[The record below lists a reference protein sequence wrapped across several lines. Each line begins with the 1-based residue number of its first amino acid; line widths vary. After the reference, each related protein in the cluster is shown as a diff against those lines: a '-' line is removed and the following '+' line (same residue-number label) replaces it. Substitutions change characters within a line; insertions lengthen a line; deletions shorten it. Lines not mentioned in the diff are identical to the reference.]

1 MYERYAGEFVSTYGT
16 VWRVEIHEEAETAF
30 STVGELSFPY
40 DEPLLIEWEK
50 KAKEEVIQ
58 GSSATLKLISP
69 GDRTYVDLY
78 SVKPCAVRLDVY
90 RDGALYWRGTLDTEL
105 YEEPYESAS
114 GYTVSLTFSDFGVLA
129 RKKLYGH
136 EVQSLRS
143 ILERALEAAG
153 LAGMEIYDGY
163 ISSRVV
169 PAARLVPETN
179 GPTGASS
186 QAEAQA
192 PTSSAASRGSEG
204 AQAPTGL
211 LDELYVSGDNFY
223 DEDGEAITAE
233 EVVEGVLQPLALRM
247 IQCGG
252 LVYVYDL
259 NGLHAGAEK
268 VMLEWAGATQ
278 TLGTDRVYN
287 NVRVKW
293 SPYVRTGNLLETDC
307 WTAAVDAGLTDF
319 GPEYI
324 LDGGRPSADGKCRY
338 TTYHYTTDSDV
349 WGDETDAGFTLWTS
363 RTGKNADLTDER
375 VRYFKVVP
383 QNGGTECEGVA
394 VMYTAVGMYGDSS
407 DKSLVLG
414 CMGVMPDELHA
425 GTPKGVLFKSRAA
438 RLLAGSNGAQAAAR
452 LVPETN
458 GAQAP
463 AIAKGDA
470 MNGDAMN
477 RVSTGS
483 QVSGSGNAG
492 SAQGDGHVHANKGA
506 LDKLGVT
513 DDGYVTVTDMPG
525 AETVTEKAKAGYAD
539 TAGTADEAKTL
550 TEDSEVWDMFV
561 SRLKDDVVKGNISFE
576 KAIAVAGLA
585 TLAGGLKIGNY
596 GIDKSGK
603 ATLAEVAATLMKATS
618 AEAGRLKVTEAA
630 EIVLSL
636 LKSADFVSGATGKG
650 VAIQK
655 KGDSWSME
663 IDELL
668 VRKIATFLKLEIREL
683 SYVGGNIV
691 LSKAGNEIT
700 KVEKVS
706 GGWKCSFT
714 SNEGDEVQNM
724 WKAGDQARCQ
734 TFGDAMNSVS
744 TTVSTKYYWRLVTEV
759 GEDYVVLSE
768 TDYDTGVTNSEPAA
782 GDKIVQMGFRLSGDE
797 GDKDRT
803 SLIIL
808 STSGENTPSIEAYTG
823 VVSYELSA
831 EKRLF
836 ILSPGEV
843 SFRCSISNCLKTKEL
858 AFKR

>member
-1 MYERYAGEFVSTYGT
+1 MMYKRYAGEFAGT
-16 VWRVEIHEEAETAF
+16 DGTLWRVEIHEDSETAF
-30 STVGELSFPY
+30 STVGELLFPY

-50 KAKEEVIQ
+50 RAKEEVIQ

-90 RDGALYWRGTLDTEL
+90 RAGALYWRGTLDTEL

-136 EVQSLRS
+136 AVQSLRS

-153 LAGMEIYDGY
+153 LADMEIYDGY
-163 ISSRVV
+163 ISSR
-169 PAARLVPETN
+169 LV
-179 GPTGASS
+179 A
-186 QAEAQA
+186 
-192 PTSSAASRGSEG
+192 AASRGSEG
-204 AQAPTGL
+204 AAGATRSERAQAPTSSQAEAGL

-307 WTAAVDAGLTDF
+307 WTAAVDEGLTDF

-338 TTYHYTTDSDV
+338 TTYYYTTDSDV

-407 DKSLVLG
+407 DKSMVLG

-425 GTPKGVLFKSRAA
+425 GTPKGVLFKSRLVPVTNGPMGADSQAA
-438 RLLAGSNGAQAAAR
+438 AGALPVDEGLYVKVTAELLLDARSNPFETAGEWMEGARERTYQEQWNRYGNFVYVPVCVKWKDAGGKTWCWDNRQEVQAKAPAKLKSLGSTLGEWKEYTESDGKPGVWGYLAYYSGSDRENTAGVANGWAKNRPGINPHSGQVTTQLSKCEGAYVPCPAGGGELWVEVLCGGWTAADQGCDFDKTYHSTNCGFWDEYESAGRWKIRHVWMKLPEVEMVRARAFDEELDDSDITYSAELEPEAEEPLEIETICGSAAGGVPGARGVYLTADGAQVTEITRGGYTGQIEELLIGTLYSQYARRHTTLSGRLLAGSQAGGLCVYFDRCMTDAR

-458 GAQAP
+458 SPTGANQ
-463 AIAKGDA
+463 
-470 MNGDAMN
+470 
-477 RVSTGS
+477 
-483 QVSGSGNAG
+483 QVMPTYGYKAFVMSSSAEDVRAG
-492 SAQGDGHVHANKGA
+492 TTEIEVTEFT
-506 LDKLGVT
+506 LDEYVKVET
-513 DDGYVTVTDMPG
+513 DD
-525 AETVTEKAKAGYAD
+525 
-539 TAGTADEAKTL
+539 
-550 TEDSEVWDMFV
+550 
-561 SRLKDDVVKGNISFE
+561 
-576 KAIAVAGLA
+576 
-585 TLAGGLKIGNY
+585 
-596 GIDKSGK
+596 
-603 ATLAEVAATLMKATS
+603 
-618 AEAGRLKVTEAA
+618 
-630 EIVLSL
+630 
-636 LKSADFVSGATGKG
+636 
-650 VAIQK
+650 
-655 KGDSWSME
+655 
-663 IDELL
+663 
-668 VRKIATFLKLEIREL
+668 
-683 SYVGGNIV
+683 
-691 LSKAGNEIT
+691 NE
-700 KVEKVS
+700 E
-706 GGWKCSFT
+706 
-714 SNEGDEVQNM
+714 EEQ
-724 WKAGDQARCQ
+724 
-734 TFGDAMNSVS
+734 
-744 TTVSTKYYWRLVTEV
+744 
-759 GEDYVVLSE
+759 
-768 TDYDTGVTNSEPAA
+768 
-782 GDKIVQMGFRLSGDE
+782 
-797 GDKDRT
+797 
-803 SLIIL
+803 
-808 STSGENTPSIEAYTG
+808 
-823 VVSYELSA
+823 
-831 EKRLF
+831 
-836 ILSPGEV
+836 
-843 SFRCSISNCLKTKEL
+843 
-858 AFKR
+858 

>member
-1 MYERYAGEFVSTYGT
+1 M
-16 VWRVEIHEEAETAF
+16 WRVEIHEDSETAF

-50 KAKEEVIQ
+50 RAKEEVIQ

-90 RDGALYWRGTLDTEL
+90 RGGALYWRGTLDTEL

-136 EVQSLRS
+136 EVQSLRA

-186 QAEAQA
+186 QAEA
-192 PTSSAASRGSEG
+192 
-204 AQAPTGL
+204 GL

-307 WTAAVDAGLTDF
+307 WTAAVDEGLTDF

-407 DKSLVLG
+407 DKSMVLG

-425 GTPKGVLFKSRAA
+425 GTPKGVLFKSRLVPVTNGPTGADSQAA
-438 RLLAGSNGAQAAAR
+438 AGALPVDEGLYVKVTAELLLDARSNPFETAGEWMEGARERTYQEQWNRYGNFVYVPVCVKWKDAGGKTWCWDNRQEVQAKAPVKLKSLGSTLGEWKEYTESDGKPGVWGYLAYYSGSDRENTAGVANGWAKNRPGINPHSGQVTTQLSKCEGAYVPCPAGDGELWVEVLCGGWTAADQGCDFDKTYHSTDCGFWDEYESAGRWKIRHVWMKLPEVEMVRARAFDEELDDSDITYSAELEPEAEEALEIETICGSAAGGVPGARGVYLTADGAQVTEITRGGYTGQIEELLIGTLYCQYARRHTTLSGRLLAGSQVGGLCVYFDRCMAASRGSEGAQAPTR

-458 GAQAP
+458 GAAP
-463 AIAKGDA
+463 A
-470 MNGDAMN
+470 
-477 RVSTGS
+477 SS
-483 QVSGSGNAG
+483 QAG
-492 SAQGDGHVHANKGA
+492 QAYGYKAFVMSSSAEDVRAGTTDIEVTEFT
-506 LDKLGVT
+506 LDEYVKVET
-513 DDGYVTVTDMPG
+513 DD
-525 AETVTEKAKAGYAD
+525 
-539 TAGTADEAKTL
+539 
-550 TEDSEVWDMFV
+550 
-561 SRLKDDVVKGNISFE
+561 
-576 KAIAVAGLA
+576 
-585 TLAGGLKIGNY
+585 
-596 GIDKSGK
+596 
-603 ATLAEVAATLMKATS
+603 
-618 AEAGRLKVTEAA
+618 
-630 EIVLSL
+630 
-636 LKSADFVSGATGKG
+636 
-650 VAIQK
+650 
-655 KGDSWSME
+655 
-663 IDELL
+663 
-668 VRKIATFLKLEIREL
+668 
-683 SYVGGNIV
+683 
-691 LSKAGNEIT
+691 NE
-700 KVEKVS
+700 E
-706 GGWKCSFT
+706 
-714 SNEGDEVQNM
+714 EEQ
-724 WKAGDQARCQ
+724 
-734 TFGDAMNSVS
+734 
-744 TTVSTKYYWRLVTEV
+744 
-759 GEDYVVLSE
+759 
-768 TDYDTGVTNSEPAA
+768 
-782 GDKIVQMGFRLSGDE
+782 
-797 GDKDRT
+797 
-803 SLIIL
+803 
-808 STSGENTPSIEAYTG
+808 
-823 VVSYELSA
+823 
-831 EKRLF
+831 
-836 ILSPGEV
+836 
-843 SFRCSISNCLKTKEL
+843 
-858 AFKR
+858 

>member
-1 MYERYAGEFVSTYGT
+1 MYKRYAGEFAGT
-16 VWRVEIHEEAETAF
+16 DGTLWRVEIHEDSETAF

-50 KAKEEVIQ
+50 RAKEEVIQ

-90 RDGALYWRGTLDTEL
+90 RAGALYWRGTLDTEL

-163 ISSRVV
+163 ISSRPV
-169 PAARLVPETN
+169 A
-179 GPTGASS
+179 TGA
-186 QAEAQA
+186 QGAQA
-192 PTSSAASRGSEG
+192 PTSS
-204 AQAPTGL
+204 QAEAGL

-307 WTAAVDAGLTDF
+307 WTAAVDEGLTDF

-407 DKSLVLG
+407 DKSMVLG

-425 GTPKGVLFKSRAA
+425 GTPKGVLFKSRLVPVTNGPTGADSQAA
-438 RLLAGSNGAQAAAR
+438 AGALPVDEGLYVKVTAEMLLDARSNPFETAGEWMEGARERTYQEQWNRYGNFVYVPVCVKWKDAGGKTWCWDNRQEVQAKAPAKLKSLGSTLGEWKEYTESDGKPGVWGYLAYYSGSDRENTAGVANGWAKNRPGINPHSGQVTTQLSKCEGAYVPCPAGGGELWVEVLCGGWTAADQGCDFDKTYHSTNCGFWDEYESAGRWKIRHVWMKLPEVEMVRARAFDEALDDSDITYSAELEPEAEEPLEIETICGSAAGGVPGARGVYLTQEGAQVTEITRGGHTGQIEELLIGTLYSQYASRHTTLSGRLLAGSQVGGLCVYFDRCMTASRGSEGAQAPTR

-458 GAQAP
+458 GAAP
-463 AIAKGDA
+463 A
-470 MNGDAMN
+470 
-477 RVSTGS
+477 SS
-483 QVSGSGNAG
+483 QAG
-492 SAQGDGHVHANKGA
+492 QAYGYKAFVMSSSAEDVRAGTTEIEVTEFT
-506 LDKLGVT
+506 LDEYVKVET
-513 DDGYVTVTDMPG
+513 DD
-525 AETVTEKAKAGYAD
+525 
-539 TAGTADEAKTL
+539 
-550 TEDSEVWDMFV
+550 
-561 SRLKDDVVKGNISFE
+561 
-576 KAIAVAGLA
+576 
-585 TLAGGLKIGNY
+585 
-596 GIDKSGK
+596 
-603 ATLAEVAATLMKATS
+603 
-618 AEAGRLKVTEAA
+618 
-630 EIVLSL
+630 
-636 LKSADFVSGATGKG
+636 
-650 VAIQK
+650 
-655 KGDSWSME
+655 
-663 IDELL
+663 
-668 VRKIATFLKLEIREL
+668 
-683 SYVGGNIV
+683 
-691 LSKAGNEIT
+691 NE
-700 KVEKVS
+700 E
-706 GGWKCSFT
+706 
-714 SNEGDEVQNM
+714 EEQ
-724 WKAGDQARCQ
+724 
-734 TFGDAMNSVS
+734 
-744 TTVSTKYYWRLVTEV
+744 
-759 GEDYVVLSE
+759 
-768 TDYDTGVTNSEPAA
+768 
-782 GDKIVQMGFRLSGDE
+782 
-797 GDKDRT
+797 
-803 SLIIL
+803 
-808 STSGENTPSIEAYTG
+808 
-823 VVSYELSA
+823 
-831 EKRLF
+831 
-836 ILSPGEV
+836 
-843 SFRCSISNCLKTKEL
+843 
-858 AFKR
+858 

>member
-1 MYERYAGEFVSTYGT
+1 MYKRYAGEFAGT
-16 VWRVEIHEEAETAF
+16 DGTLWRVEIHEDSETAF

-50 KAKEEVIQ
+50 RAKEEVIQ

-90 RDGALYWRGTLDTEL
+90 RAGALYWRGTLDTEL
-105 YEEPYESAS
+105 YEEPYESSS

-129 RKKLYGH
+129 RRKLYGH

-163 ISSRVV
+163 ISSRLAGS
-169 PAARLVPETN
+169 PGSER
-179 GPTGASS
+179 
-186 QAEAQA
+186 AQA
-192 PTSSAASRGSEG
+192 PTSS
-204 AQAPTGL
+204 QAEAGL

-268 VMLEWAGATQ
+268 VMLEWSGATQ

-307 WTAAVDAGLTDF
+307 WTAAVDEGLTDF

-407 DKSLVLG
+407 DKSMVLG

-425 GTPKGVLFKSRAA
+425 GSPKGVLFKSPAARITGSEVSPAGSALAIDESLYLRVTVEMLLDPRSNPFETAGEWMEGARERTYQEQWNRYGNFVYVPVCVKWKDTGGKTWCWDNRQEVQAKAPLKLKSLGSTLGEWKEYTESDGKPGVWGYLAYYSGSDRENTAGVANGWAKNRPGINPHSGQVTTQLSKCEGAYVPCPAGGGELWVEVLCGGWTAADQGCDFDKTYHSTDCGFWDEYESAGRWKIRHVWMKLPEVAMVRARA
-438 RLLAGSNGAQAAAR
+438 FDEALDDSDITYSAELEPEAEEPLEIETICGSAAGGVPGARGVYLTADGAQVTEITRGGYTGQVEELLIGTLYSQYARRHTTLSGRLLASSQAGGLCVYFDRCMAASRGSEGAQAPTR

-458 GAQAP
+458 GAAP
-463 AIAKGDA
+463 A
-470 MNGDAMN
+470 
-477 RVSTGS
+477 SS
-483 QVSGSGNAG
+483 QAG
-492 SAQGDGHVHANKGA
+492 QAYGYKAFVMSSSAEDVRAGTTEIEVTEFT
-506 LDKLGVT
+506 LDEYVKVET
-513 DDGYVTVTDMPG
+513 DD
-525 AETVTEKAKAGYAD
+525 
-539 TAGTADEAKTL
+539 
-550 TEDSEVWDMFV
+550 
-561 SRLKDDVVKGNISFE
+561 
-576 KAIAVAGLA
+576 
-585 TLAGGLKIGNY
+585 
-596 GIDKSGK
+596 
-603 ATLAEVAATLMKATS
+603 
-618 AEAGRLKVTEAA
+618 
-630 EIVLSL
+630 
-636 LKSADFVSGATGKG
+636 
-650 VAIQK
+650 
-655 KGDSWSME
+655 
-663 IDELL
+663 
-668 VRKIATFLKLEIREL
+668 
-683 SYVGGNIV
+683 
-691 LSKAGNEIT
+691 NE
-700 KVEKVS
+700 E
-706 GGWKCSFT
+706 
-714 SNEGDEVQNM
+714 E
-724 WKAGDQARCQ
+724 
-734 TFGDAMNSVS
+734 
-744 TTVSTKYYWRLVTEV
+744 
-759 GEDYVVLSE
+759 
-768 TDYDTGVTNSEPAA
+768 
-782 GDKIVQMGFRLSGDE
+782 
-797 GDKDRT
+797 
-803 SLIIL
+803 
-808 STSGENTPSIEAYTG
+808 
-823 VVSYELSA
+823 
-831 EKRLF
+831 
-836 ILSPGEV
+836 
-843 SFRCSISNCLKTKEL
+843 
-858 AFKR
+858 

>member
-1 MYERYAGEFVSTYGT
+1 MYKRYAGEFAGT
-16 VWRVEIHEEAETAF
+16 DGTLWRVEIHEDSETAF

-50 KAKEEVIQ
+50 RAKEEVIQ

-90 RDGALYWRGTLDTEL
+90 RAGALYWRGTLDTEL
-105 YEEPYESAS
+105 YEEPYESAR

-129 RKKLYGH
+129 RRKLYGH

-163 ISSRVV
+163 ISSR
-169 PAARLVPETN
+169 L
-179 GPTGASS
+179 
-186 QAEAQA
+186 A
-192 PTSSAASRGSEG
+192 PVASRGSEG
-204 AQAPTGL
+204 APVATGAQGAQAPTSSQAEAGL

-268 VMLEWAGATQ
+268 VMLEWVGATQ

-407 DKSLVLG
+407 DKSMVLG

-425 GTPKGVLFKSRAA
+425 GTPKGVLFKT
-438 RLLAGSNGAQAAAR
+438 RLVPVTNGPTGADSQAAAGALPVDESLYVKVTVELLLDPR
-452 LVPETN
+452 SNPFETAGEWMEGARERTYQEQWNRYGNFVYVPVCVKWKDATGKVWCWDNRQEVQAKAPAKLKSLGSTLGEWKEYTESDGKPGVWGYLAYYSGSDRENTAGVANGWAKNRPGINPHSGQVTTQLSKCEGAYVPCPAGGGELWVEVLCGGWTAADQGCDFDKTYHSTDCGFWDEYESAGRWKIRHVWMKLPEVEMVRARAFDEALDDSDITYSAELEPEAEEPLEIETICGSAAGGVPGARGVYLTAD
-458 GAQAP
+458 GAQ
-463 AIAKGDA
+463 
-470 MNGDAMN
+470 
-477 RVSTGS
+477 
-483 QVSGSGNAG
+483 
-492 SAQGDGHVHANKGA
+492 
-506 LDKLGVT
+506 
-513 DDGYVTVTDMPG
+513 
-525 AETVTEKAKAGYAD
+525 VTEITRGGY
-539 TAGTADEAKTL
+539 TGQIEELLIGTLYSQYARRHTTL
-550 TEDSEVWDMFV
+550 SGDCV
-561 SRLKDDVVKGNISFE
+561 I
-576 KAIAVAGLA
+576 
-585 TLAGGLKIGNY
+585 AGGLCVYFDRCMTDTGQAY
-596 GIDKSGK
+596 GYK
-603 ATLAEVAATLMKATS
+603 AFVMSSS
-618 AEAGRLKVTEAA
+618 AEDVRAGTTEIEVTEFT
-630 EIVLSL
+630 L
-636 LKSADFVSGATGKG
+636 
-650 VAIQK
+650 
-655 KGDSWSME
+655 
-663 IDELL
+663 DE
-668 VRKIATFLKLEIREL
+668 
-683 SYVGGNIV
+683 YV
-691 LSKAGNEIT
+691 
-700 KVEKVS
+700 KVE
-706 GGWKCSFT
+706 T
-714 SNEGDEVQNM
+714 DDNEEEEQ
-724 WKAGDQARCQ
+724 
-734 TFGDAMNSVS
+734 
-744 TTVSTKYYWRLVTEV
+744 
-759 GEDYVVLSE
+759 
-768 TDYDTGVTNSEPAA
+768 
-782 GDKIVQMGFRLSGDE
+782 
-797 GDKDRT
+797 
-803 SLIIL
+803 
-808 STSGENTPSIEAYTG
+808 
-823 VVSYELSA
+823 
-831 EKRLF
+831 
-836 ILSPGEV
+836 
-843 SFRCSISNCLKTKEL
+843 
-858 AFKR
+858 

>member
-1 MYERYAGEFVSTYGT
+1 M
-16 VWRVEIHEEAETAF
+16 
-30 STVGELSFPY
+30 SFPY

-50 KAKEEVIQ
+50 RAKEEVIQ

-90 RDGALYWRGTLDTEL
+90 RAGALYWRGTLDTEL

-163 ISSRVV
+163 ISSRPV
-169 PAARLVPETN
+169 A
-179 GPTGASS
+179 TGA
-186 QAEAQA
+186 QGAQA
-192 PTSSAASRGSEG
+192 PTSS
-204 AQAPTGL
+204 QAEAGL

-307 WTAAVDAGLTDF
+307 WTAAVDEGLTDF

-407 DKSLVLG
+407 DKSMVLG

-425 GTPKGVLFKSRAA
+425 GTPKGVLFKSRLVPVTNGLTGADSQAA
-438 RLLAGSNGAQAAAR
+438 AGALPVDEGLYVKVTAELLLDARSNPFETAGEWMEGARERTYQEQWNRYGNFVYVPVCVKWKDASGKTWCWDNRQEVQAKAPAKLKSLGSTLGEWKEYTESDGKPGVWGYLAYYSGSDRENTAGVANGWAKNRPGINPHSGQVTTQLSKCEGAYVPCPAGGGELWVEVLCGGWTAADQGCDFDKTYHSTNCGFWDEYESAGRWKIRHVWMKLPEVEIVRARAFDEALDDSDITYSAELEPEAEEPLKIETICGSAAGGVPGARGVYLTQEGAQVTEITRGGHTGQIEELLIGTLYSQYASRHVTLSGEAWLAGSNGATPAGCDRGAMGASAASSQASSQVGGLCVYFDRCMTDAR

-458 GAQAP
+458 VPTGANQQVMP
-463 AIAKGDA
+463 AYGYKAFVMSSSAEDV
-470 MNGDAMN
+470 
-477 RVSTGS
+477 R
-483 QVSGSGNAG
+483 AG
-492 SAQGDGHVHANKGA
+492 TTEIEVTEFT
-506 LDKLGVT
+506 LDEYVKVET
-513 DDGYVTVTDMPG
+513 DD
-525 AETVTEKAKAGYAD
+525 
-539 TAGTADEAKTL
+539 
-550 TEDSEVWDMFV
+550 
-561 SRLKDDVVKGNISFE
+561 
-576 KAIAVAGLA
+576 
-585 TLAGGLKIGNY
+585 
-596 GIDKSGK
+596 
-603 ATLAEVAATLMKATS
+603 
-618 AEAGRLKVTEAA
+618 
-630 EIVLSL
+630 
-636 LKSADFVSGATGKG
+636 
-650 VAIQK
+650 
-655 KGDSWSME
+655 
-663 IDELL
+663 
-668 VRKIATFLKLEIREL
+668 
-683 SYVGGNIV
+683 
-691 LSKAGNEIT
+691 NE
-700 KVEKVS
+700 E
-706 GGWKCSFT
+706 
-714 SNEGDEVQNM
+714 EEQ
-724 WKAGDQARCQ
+724 
-734 TFGDAMNSVS
+734 
-744 TTVSTKYYWRLVTEV
+744 
-759 GEDYVVLSE
+759 
-768 TDYDTGVTNSEPAA
+768 
-782 GDKIVQMGFRLSGDE
+782 
-797 GDKDRT
+797 
-803 SLIIL
+803 
-808 STSGENTPSIEAYTG
+808 
-823 VVSYELSA
+823 
-831 EKRLF
+831 
-836 ILSPGEV
+836 
-843 SFRCSISNCLKTKEL
+843 
-858 AFKR
+858 

>member
-1 MYERYAGEFVSTYGT
+1 MMYKRYSGEFAGT
-16 VWRVEIHEEAETAF
+16 DGTLWRVEIHEDSETAF

-50 KAKEEVIQ
+50 RAKEEVIQ

-90 RDGALYWRGTLDTEL
+90 RAGALYWRGTLDTEL
-105 YEEPYESAS
+105 YEEPYESAR

-129 RKKLYGH
+129 RRKLYGH

-186 QAEAQA
+186 QAEA
-192 PTSSAASRGSEG
+192 
-204 AQAPTGL
+204 GL

-407 DKSLVLG
+407 DKSMVLG

-425 GTPKGVLFKSRAA
+425 GTPKGVLFKTRLVPVTNGPTGAGSQAAAGALPVDEGLYVKVTAELLLDARSNPFETAGEWMEGARERTYQEQWNRYGNFVYVPVCVKWKDASGKTWCWDNRQEVQAKAPAKLKSLGSTLGEWKEYTESDGKPGVWGYLAYYSGSDRENTAGVANGWAKNRPGINPHSGQVTTQLSKCEGAYVPCPAGGGELWVEVLCGGWTAADQGCDFDKTYHSTNCGFWDEYESAGRWKIRHVWMKLPEVEMVRARA
-438 RLLAGSNGAQAAAR
+438 FDEALDDSDITYSAELEPEAEEALEIETICGSAAGGVPGARGVYLTQGGAQVTEITRGGRTGQIEELLIGTLYSQYARRHTTLSGRLLAGS
-452 LVPETN
+452 
-458 GAQAP
+458 
-463 AIAKGDA
+463 
-470 MNGDAMN
+470 
-477 RVSTGS
+477 
-483 QVSGSGNAG
+483 
-492 SAQGDGHVHANKGA
+492 H
-506 LDKLGVT
+506 
-513 DDGYVTVTDMPG
+513 
-525 AETVTEKAKAGYAD
+525 
-539 TAGTADEAKTL
+539 
-550 TEDSEVWDMFV
+550 
-561 SRLKDDVVKGNISFE
+561 
-576 KAIAVAGLA
+576 
-585 TLAGGLKIGNY
+585 AGGLCVYFDRCMTDTGLVPATNGPTGANQQVMPAY
-596 GIDKSGK
+596 GYK
-603 ATLAEVAATLMKATS
+603 AFVMSSS
-618 AEAGRLKVTEAA
+618 AEDVRAGTTEIEVTEFT
-630 EIVLSL
+630 L
-636 LKSADFVSGATGKG
+636 
-650 VAIQK
+650 
-655 KGDSWSME
+655 
-663 IDELL
+663 DE
-668 VRKIATFLKLEIREL
+668 
-683 SYVGGNIV
+683 YV
-691 LSKAGNEIT
+691 
-700 KVEKVS
+700 KVE
-706 GGWKCSFT
+706 T
-714 SNEGDEVQNM
+714 DDNEEEEQ
-724 WKAGDQARCQ
+724 
-734 TFGDAMNSVS
+734 
-744 TTVSTKYYWRLVTEV
+744 
-759 GEDYVVLSE
+759 
-768 TDYDTGVTNSEPAA
+768 
-782 GDKIVQMGFRLSGDE
+782 
-797 GDKDRT
+797 
-803 SLIIL
+803 
-808 STSGENTPSIEAYTG
+808 
-823 VVSYELSA
+823 
-831 EKRLF
+831 
-836 ILSPGEV
+836 
-843 SFRCSISNCLKTKEL
+843 
-858 AFKR
+858 

>member
-16 VWRVEIHEEAETAF
+16 LWRVEIHEDSETAF

-50 KAKEEVIQ
+50 RAKEEVIQ

-90 RDGALYWRGTLDTEL
+90 RAGALYWRGTLDTEL

-136 EVQSLRS
+136 EVQSLRT

-163 ISSRVV
+163 ISSR
-169 PAARLVPETN
+169 LVPVA
-179 GPTGASS
+179 TGA
-186 QAEAQA
+186 QGAQA
-192 PTSSAASRGSEG
+192 PTSS
-204 AQAPTGL
+204 QAEAGL
-211 LDELYVSGDNFY
+211 LDALYVSGDNFY

-307 WTAAVDAGLTDF
+307 WTAAVDEGLTDF

-407 DKSLVLG
+407 DKSMVLG

-425 GTPKGVLFKSRAA
+425 GTPKGVLFKSRLVPVTNGPTGADSQAA
-438 RLLAGSNGAQAAAR
+438 AGALPVDEGLYVRVTAELLLDARSNPFETAGEWMEGARERTYQEQWNRYGNFVYVPVCVKWKDAGGKTWCWDNRQEVQAKAPAKLKSLGSTLGEWKEYTESDGKPGVWGYLAYYSGSDRENTAGVANGWAKNRPGINPHSGQVTTQLAKCEGAYVPCPAGGGELWVEVLCGGWTAADQGCDFDKTYHSTDCGFWDEYESAGRWKIRHVWMKLPEVEMVRARAFDEALDDSDITYSAELEPEAEEPLEIETICGSAAGGVPGARGVYLTADGAQVTEITRGGYTGQIEELLIGTLYSQYARRHTTLSGRLLAVSNGGLCVYFDQCMTDAR
-452 LVPETN
+452 PVPETN
-458 GAQAP
+458 GPTGANQQVMP
-463 AIAKGDA
+463 AYGYKAFVMSSSAEDV
-470 MNGDAMN
+470 
-477 RVSTGS
+477 R
-483 QVSGSGNAG
+483 AG
-492 SAQGDGHVHANKGA
+492 TTEIEVTEFT
-506 LDKLGVT
+506 LDEYVKVET
-513 DDGYVTVTDMPG
+513 DD
-525 AETVTEKAKAGYAD
+525 
-539 TAGTADEAKTL
+539 
-550 TEDSEVWDMFV
+550 
-561 SRLKDDVVKGNISFE
+561 
-576 KAIAVAGLA
+576 
-585 TLAGGLKIGNY
+585 
-596 GIDKSGK
+596 
-603 ATLAEVAATLMKATS
+603 
-618 AEAGRLKVTEAA
+618 
-630 EIVLSL
+630 
-636 LKSADFVSGATGKG
+636 
-650 VAIQK
+650 
-655 KGDSWSME
+655 
-663 IDELL
+663 
-668 VRKIATFLKLEIREL
+668 
-683 SYVGGNIV
+683 
-691 LSKAGNEIT
+691 NE
-700 KVEKVS
+700 E
-706 GGWKCSFT
+706 
-714 SNEGDEVQNM
+714 EEQ
-724 WKAGDQARCQ
+724 
-734 TFGDAMNSVS
+734 
-744 TTVSTKYYWRLVTEV
+744 
-759 GEDYVVLSE
+759 
-768 TDYDTGVTNSEPAA
+768 
-782 GDKIVQMGFRLSGDE
+782 
-797 GDKDRT
+797 
-803 SLIIL
+803 
-808 STSGENTPSIEAYTG
+808 
-823 VVSYELSA
+823 
-831 EKRLF
+831 
-836 ILSPGEV
+836 
-843 SFRCSISNCLKTKEL
+843 
-858 AFKR
+858 

>member
-1 MYERYAGEFVSTYGT
+1 MMYKRYSGEFAGT
-16 VWRVEIHEEAETAF
+16 DGTLWRVEIHEDSETAF

-50 KAKEEVIQ
+50 RAKEEVIQ

-90 RDGALYWRGTLDTEL
+90 RAGALYWRGTLDTEL
-105 YEEPYESAS
+105 YEEPYESAR

-129 RKKLYGH
+129 RRKLYGH

-186 QAEAQA
+186 QAEA
-192 PTSSAASRGSEG
+192 
-204 AQAPTGL
+204 GL

-293 SPYVRTGNLLETDC
+293 SPYVRTGNLLEADC

-407 DKSLVLG
+407 DKSMVLG

-425 GTPKGVLFKSRAA
+425 GTPKGVLFKTRLVPVTNGPTGADSQAAAGALPVDEGLYVKVTAELLLDARSNPFETAGEWMEGARERTYQEQWNRYGNFVYVPVCVKWKDASGKTWCWDNRQEVQAKAPAKLKSLGSTLGEWKEYTESDGKPGVWGYLAYYSGSDRENTAGVANGWAKNRPGINPHSGQVTTQLSKCEGAYVPCPAGGGELWVEVLCGGWTAADQGCDFDKTYHSTNCGFWDEYESAGRWKIRHVWMKLPEVEMVRARA
-438 RLLAGSNGAQAAAR
+438 FDEALDDSDITYSAELEPEAEEALEIETICGSAAGGVPGARGVYLTAEGAQVTEITRGGYTGQIEELLIGTLYSQYARRHTTLSGRLLAGS
-452 LVPETN
+452 
-458 GAQAP
+458 
-463 AIAKGDA
+463 
-470 MNGDAMN
+470 
-477 RVSTGS
+477 
-483 QVSGSGNAG
+483 
-492 SAQGDGHVHANKGA
+492 H
-506 LDKLGVT
+506 
-513 DDGYVTVTDMPG
+513 
-525 AETVTEKAKAGYAD
+525 
-539 TAGTADEAKTL
+539 
-550 TEDSEVWDMFV
+550 
-561 SRLKDDVVKGNISFE
+561 
-576 KAIAVAGLA
+576 
-585 TLAGGLKIGNY
+585 AGGLCVYFDRCMTDTGLVPATNGPTGANQQVMPAY
-596 GIDKSGK
+596 GYK
-603 ATLAEVAATLMKATS
+603 AFVMSSS
-618 AEAGRLKVTEAA
+618 AEDVRAGTTEIEVTEFT
-630 EIVLSL
+630 L
-636 LKSADFVSGATGKG
+636 
-650 VAIQK
+650 
-655 KGDSWSME
+655 
-663 IDELL
+663 DE
-668 VRKIATFLKLEIREL
+668 
-683 SYVGGNIV
+683 YV
-691 LSKAGNEIT
+691 
-700 KVEKVS
+700 KVE
-706 GGWKCSFT
+706 T
-714 SNEGDEVQNM
+714 DDNEEEEQ
-724 WKAGDQARCQ
+724 
-734 TFGDAMNSVS
+734 
-744 TTVSTKYYWRLVTEV
+744 
-759 GEDYVVLSE
+759 
-768 TDYDTGVTNSEPAA
+768 
-782 GDKIVQMGFRLSGDE
+782 
-797 GDKDRT
+797 
-803 SLIIL
+803 
-808 STSGENTPSIEAYTG
+808 
-823 VVSYELSA
+823 
-831 EKRLF
+831 
-836 ILSPGEV
+836 
-843 SFRCSISNCLKTKEL
+843 
-858 AFKR
+858 